1 MNIIIGGAWPYANG
15 SLHIGHIAA
24 LLPGDIL
31 ARYFRQRGDNVCY
44 VSGSDCHGTPISIR
58 ANKENTTPERIA
70 EKYHEEFSYC
80 FKKLGFSYDNYSSTL
95 KASHEEFVDEFII
108 KLYDNGVLY
117 EKEILQ
123 AYCDKCNKFLP
134 DRYVVGKCPVCGSD
148 ARGDQC
154 DNCGTLLDPEKLLD
168 AECSICGS
176 KPGFRK
182 AKHLFLNLK
191 KFENAIKEY
200 VESHNDWR
208 ENARNLSKRY
218 INEGLQDRAITRDL
232 DWGIDVP
239 VKGYEDK
246 KIYVWVEAVLG
257 YLSACKEYCQ
267 NAGADFY
274 EFWNSSIQYY
284 VHGKDN
290 IPFHTIILPALLL
303 GHGNLHLP
311 DKIISSEYVTLE
323 GRKIST
329 SKNYAV
335 WIDYLISQYNPDSIR
350 YFFTINGPQKRDTD
364 FSWREFINSH
374 NGELLGAYG
383 NFINRT
389 LAFVNKYY
397 DSIIPEGKLEGEIK
411 SKISILYDN
420 AGIYIENGCFKEA
433 LSEIFEFIRYSNKYF
448 DTEKPWETRST
459 DKEKCDN
466 AIYNC
471 AQIIANLCIL
481 LNPFIPFSSEKIK
494 TWLGICDNIWSFH
507 DVAAGTRISDVEIL
521 FNRIDKNVIG
531 EETKKLIK

>member
-31 ARYFRQRGDNVCY
+31 ARYFRQRGDDVCY

-95 KASHEEFVDEFII
+95 KASHEDFVDKFII
-108 KLYDNGVLY
+108 KLNDNGVLY

-123 AYCDKCNKFLP
+123 AYCEKCNKFLP
-134 DRYVVGKCPVCGSD
+134 DRYVAGKCPVCGSD

-154 DNCGTLLDPEKLLD
+154 DSCGTLLDPEKLVD
-168 AECSICGS
+168 AECSVCGS
-176 KPGFRK
+176 KPEFRK
-182 AKHLFLNLK
+182 TKHLFLNLK
-191 KFENAIKEY
+191 KFENTISEY
-200 VESHNDWR
+200 VNSHNEWR
-208 ENARNLSKRY
+208 ENAKNLSKRY

-232 DWGIDVP
+232 DWGINVP
-239 VKGYEDK
+239 LKGYESK

-257 YLSACKEYCQ
+257 YLSACKEWCD
-267 NAGADFY
+267 NAGVDFY
-274 EFWNSSIQYY
+274 GFWNNSIQYY

-335 WIDYLISQYNPDSIR
+335 WIDYLISNYSPDSIR
-350 YFFTINGPQKRDTD
+350 YFFTINGPEKRDTD
-364 FSWREFINSH
+364 FSWREFVNSH

-383 NFINRT
+383 NFVNRT

-397 DSIIPEGKLEGEIK
+397 NSVIPEGKLEGEIK

-420 AGIYIENGCFKEA
+420 AGIYIENGSFKEA
-433 LSEIFEFIRYSNKYF
+433 LTDIFEFIRYSNKYF
-448 DTEKPWETRST
+448 DTEKPWETRNT
-459 DKEKCDN
+459 DKEKCGN
-466 AIYNC
+466 TIFNC
-471 AQIIANLCIL
+471 VQIIANLCIM
-481 LNPFIPFSSEKIK
+481 LNPFLPFSSEKVK
-494 TWLGICDNIWSFH
+494 AWLGINNNGWGFYNI
-507 DVAAGTRISDVEIL
+507 DAGTVISDVEIL
-521 FNRIDKNVIG
+521 FDRIDKKAIE
-531 EETKKLIK
+531 EETKKII